1 MKRKVQKGPIREMH
15 LEIAKFHT
23 FEPSNSVEHFL
34 RAKPINQAMT
44 GWLGPRALTGLMSLC
59 CLVSISIAA
68 QPDMSD
74 VISVTTLIYN
84 YK

>member
-1 MKRKVQKGPIREMH
+1 M
-15 LEIAKFHT
+15 
-23 FEPSNSVEHFL
+23 EHFL

-74 VISVTTLIYN
+74 VIFSYNTYIQLQMKKYINSVHLRRFSDSKIF
-84 YK
+84 